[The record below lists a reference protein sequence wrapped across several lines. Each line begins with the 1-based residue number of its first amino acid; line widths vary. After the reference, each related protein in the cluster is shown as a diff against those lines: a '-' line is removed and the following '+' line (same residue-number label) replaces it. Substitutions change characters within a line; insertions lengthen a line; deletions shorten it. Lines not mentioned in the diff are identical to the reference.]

1 MRMALLDADGVFQ
14 GLVDAQEITP
24 FHLPQI
30 TDCDLPAGKYKWLP
44 DPRNPQGGAFWPV
57 RFLKRI
63 EQDKLDVKAAQEV
76 AQRIAARR
84 LQRKRERGE

>member
-24 FHLPQI
+24 LHLPQI
-30 TDCDLPAGKYKWLP
+30 TDCDLPPGKYKWVS
-44 DPRNPQGGAFWPV
+44 DSGSPQGGAFWPV
-57 RFLKRI
+57 RFIKRI
-63 EQDKLDVKAAQEV
+63 EQDKLDVKAAGEM